1 MALTILLSVGV
12 AFTPVFT
19 SINPGREFISGNE
32 IVYKIAN
39 DDDDTQSEEVDD
51 GIVEKVAEEMR
62 TRLETY
68 KIEDYSVKIEGND
81 TVRVA
86 LSVNNETELNYI
98 TRYLCFNGGNF
109 SLATAEEETRL
120 TADQIFVDSVATIV
134 RQDDLVPYVLFPV
147 SDTAK
152 VKTLIE
158 TLKSDDDSSAETSS
172 KISPFRADDGT
183 ATTVDEEETASP
195 DVYLWANW
203 VEGDSYEKAQKDPAK
218 TGQKIIASF
227 VGENIWY
234 KEGLKD
240 DEEPTQLQFLCG
252 YSDSEGNYDTSKLKE
267 SNMLATFI
275 CNMFNASSFEYNN
288 KQYQVSNLFVTESA
302 SGVTNNQIKTNA
314 SAENLLIFG
323 SSVNVAMSATMISTL
338 VAIVIV
344 FLILLLF
351 YRVAALGII
360 ANNLGTVMLSF
371 VMFMAL
377 GATFNFG
384 ALIGGV
390 LLAVSS
396 LTISVLYM
404 NKLKDEVYKGR
415 ALRKAHQEA
424 MKKITLPSID
434 VAVIGAFSG
443 LMIYLLGG
451 NALKSLGILL
461 FFGSI
466 IGLLMV
472 HIIFRIMMALLTN
485 ATSMQANYKGLNIDE
500 KMVPNI
506 MKEEKPTY
514 VAPYENTNFTSKK
527 KPVAIVSGI
536 LTLASIV
543 GIVVFGT
550 LKGSPLNISN
560 ATNQTTQVYT
570 SIKYETESKTI
581 STEQAFKEDVLAN
594 IYINDEALS
603 YSNVELDKRE
613 TYDYETT
620 LTEKYFYYVTSLDY
634 TVKETDKFS
643 VKFANGET
651 VEADNLADAIEQ
663 KVQNVLGESSTEY
676 VNVSSKISYET
687 SVAPHQGYVALAVAI
702 SIVGSCFYLALRYKP
717 SRGVAALLLSSVTVL
732 LTYGLFALCRIQ
744 TTPICS
750 LIMPIA
756 TVVSLFACVLYFE
769 KEKELLKEN
778 KNSLSE
784 EEKKSLLVKASSLCA
799 STLFISSILSAY
811 IAINY
816 FGFGYKSMA
825 PIFAGMLISIVLS
838 ALFATTLLMPT
849 SELFAKWFRKIK
861 LPTIKIDR
869 AKRQRIKMQNKPK
882 TSEPEETIFIGI
894 ND

>member
-1 MALTILLSVGV
+1 MAVTILLSVGV

-19 SINPGREFISGNE
+19 NINPGREFIAGNE

-39 DDDDTQSEEVDD
+39 EDETDDDEIGS
-51 GIVEKVAEEMR
+51 GIVEKVADEMR
-62 TRLETY
+62 ERLETY
-68 KIEDYSVKIEGND
+68 KIEDYSVKVEGND

-98 TRYLCFNGGNF
+98 TRYLCFNGQDF

-120 TADQIFVDSVATIV
+120 FAKDIFVDSVATIV

-158 TLKSDDDSSAETSS
+158 TLKSSSDSSEDTSS
-172 KISPFRADDGT
+172 KLDPYRASEET
-183 ATTVDEEETASP
+183 SDEESATP

-203 VEGDSYEKAQKDPAK
+203 VDGDSYEKAQKDPAK

-252 YSDSEGNYDTSKLKE
+252 FSDSEGNYDTSKLKE
-267 SNMLATFI
+267 SNMMATFI
-275 CNMFNASSFEYNN
+275 CNMFNASSFEYSN
-288 KQYQVSNLFVTESA
+288 KQYEVSPLFITESS
-302 SGVTNNQIKTNA
+302 SGVTYNQTRTSA
-314 SAENLLIFG
+314 SAENLLVFG
-323 SSVNVAMSATMISTL
+323 TDVNVAMSATMISTL
-338 VAIVIV
+338 VAIVIIS
-344 FLILLLF
+344 LILVLF
-351 YRVAALGII
+351 YRVAALGIV
-360 ANNLGTVMLSF
+360 ANNVGTIMLSF
-371 VMFMAL
+371 TMFMAL
-377 GATFNFG
+377 GATFNIG

-390 LLAVSS
+390 LLGISS

-404 NKLKDEVYKGR
+404 NKLKEEVYKGR

-472 HIIFRIMMALLTN
+472 HIIFRLMMNLLAN
-485 ATSMQANYKGLNIDE
+485 ATSMQTNYKALNIDE
-500 KMVPNI
+500 KLVPNI

-514 VAPYENTNFTSKK
+514 VAPYENTNFVAKK
-527 KPVAIVSGI
+527 KPVAIVSAV
-536 LTLASIV
+536 LCLASVV

-550 LKGSPLNISN
+550 LKGSPLNIAN
-560 ATNQTTQVYT
+560 ATNQTTQIYT
-570 SIKYETESKTI
+570 SIKYDTESPKI
-581 STEQAFKEDVLAN
+581 STEQAFKEDILAK
-594 IYINDEALS
+594 IYVNDNALT
-603 YSNVELDKRE
+603 YSDVELNNRE

-620 LTEKYFYYVTSLDY
+620 LTTKYAYFVTSLDY
-634 TVKETDKFS
+634 TFASTDKYT
-643 VKFANGET
+643 VEKNNEK
-651 VEADNLADAIEQ
+651 VEADTLSDAINVR
-663 KVQNVLGESSTEY
+663 VQEVLGESSDEY
-676 VNVSSKISYET
+676 ITVEEKVSYET
-687 SVAPHQGYVALAVAI
+687 SVAPHQGYVALATAI
-702 SIVGSCFYLALRYKP
+702 AIVGSCFYLALRYKP
-717 SRGVAALLLSSVTVL
+717 SRGVAALTISSSTVL
-732 LTYGLFALCRIQ
+732 LTYGLFTLCRIQ

-756 TVVSLFACVLYFE
+756 AVVSLIASVLYFE

-778 KNSLSE
+778 KNNLNDE
-784 EEKKSLLVKASSLCA
+784 ERKSLLIKASSLCA

-811 IAINY
+811 ISINY

-838 ALFATTLLMPT
+838 ALFTTTLLMPL
-849 SELFAKWFRKIK
+849 SEVLRKCFKKVK

-869 AKRQRIKMQNKPK
+869 AKRQRIKMQSKPK